1 MPLMKAP
8 DHFHR
13 SPLLG
18 APARNRTWLAF
29 HRGRVRAP
37 QRRRGGGPQAWGAPP
52 PPMSLSKAPPC
63 ARHHLLFLCLP
74 RLPFFFPPSFPSSSS
89 LLLYPAGPA
98 GQPALLARHPPAPL
112 QRLARRRLA
121 AQARHRD
128 QRGVG
133 GVGRRGGLGWA
144 GLTVP
149 PALTGVQPGGA
160 PYPTHTSASIQPPP
174 PPAPLALH
182 IHTRRPED
190 LPGDYSELLAASIFC
205 LVLPGDGWSARMD
218 DATLHGCIPV
228 IIMVRCT
235 ALCCTVHAVLHAVV
249 RFPAARWHECAGW
262 AAAPPCAPARRCA
275 RPPRTHLSASAS
287 HPVPYR
293 VGQC

>member
-1 MPLMKAP
+1 MGRRP
-8 DHFHR
+8 
-13 SPLLG
+13 G
-18 APARNRTWLAF
+18 APR
-29 HRGRVRAP
+29 
-37 QRRRGGGPQAWGAPP
+37 P

-174 PPAPLALH
+174 PPPPPLLCISTPAGPKTCRATTRSCWRPPSSAWCCRATGGAPAWMM
-182 IHTRRPED
+182 P
-190 LPGDYSELLAASIFC
+190 
-205 LVLPGDGWSARMD
+205 
-218 DATLHGCIPV
+218 
-228 IIMVRCT
+228 RCT
-235 ALCCTVHAVLHAVV
+235 AASRSSSWCAALRCAALCTLCCTPWSGSLLRAGTSVLVGLL
-249 RFPAARWHECAGW
+249 RRPARQP
-262 AAAPPCAPARRCA
+262 AAAPA
-275 RPPRTHLSASAS
+275 RPAHTSPPL
-287 HPVPYR
+287 PPIPYR
-293 VGQC
+293 TG